1 MKIKWNMHI
10 LKINLSQTDHIEI
23 WLILITKFGKL
34 IQFWRNIL
42 QRSGCDKGRFWPNLR
57 NCLYR
62 YNIKHNHWK
71 VRIFFFYDFTLSFVA
86 YQRKWRRVQLIIG
99 NSNMVVLFY
108 ISCIVFSTKC
118 YILCMYALKIII
130 QFSMVAY
137 SIFV

>member
-57 NCLYR
+57 NWLYT

-108 ISCIVFSTKC
+108 ILNAFHIKFSFGHKD
-118 YILCMYALKIII
+118 
-130 QFSMVAY
+130 FH
-137 SIFV
+137 FVNFIAKYQLISW